1 MEVKSNFHIR
11 IHKKLRFQSVFY
23 HIKPVIDRSDL
34 ILLRIEQLSL
44 SGIHDIHYPLSGRLI
59 GRYGLCRDVFI
70 MIAFFIWAE
79 LHAVLYVA
87 DALIVMCIDL
97 VGVHSQYLA

>member
-1 MEVKSNFHIR
+1 M
-11 IHKKLRFQSVFY
+11 SVFVAVNLRSSFSDH

-44 SGIHDIHYPLSGRLI
+44 SGVHDIHCPLSGRLI
-59 GRYGLCRDVFI
+59 GRYGLCRDVFLVV
-70 MIAFFIWAE
+70 ALFIRAE
-79 LHAVLYVA
+79 FHAVLYVT
-87 DALIVMCIDL
+87 DALIVMCIDP

>member
-1 MEVKSNFHIR
+1 MGFIFH
-11 IHKKLRFQSVFY
+11 
-23 HIKPVIDRSDL
+23 HIKPVIEGSNL

-44 SGIHDIHYPLSGRLI
+44 PGIHDIHYPLSGRLI

-79 LHAVLYVA
+79 FLAVLYVA

-97 VGVHSQYLA
+97 VGVHSQCLA